1 MLPHARP
8 ITLVLTTLFAAACA
22 DTTHPSE
29 VNAEE
34 LITTVVLVAHPVDGS
49 DDVTA
54 TWADPESD
62 GSPVVDV
69 LLLNANTTYE
79 LTVAFLNEAA
89 DPSVNQTPEI
99 EAESDQHQLFFTGGS
114 VNSPAT
120 GSTDGILTL
129 SYADADVNGLPVGL
143 KDTLEVGKAGDAS
156 LQVVLRHLP
165 PEGGVPVKV
174 EGLAEQLAASGLA
187 SLPGET
193 DAQVEFAVT
202 VEAAR

>member
-1 MLPHARP
+1 MLFR
-8 ITLVLTTLFAAACA
+8 
-22 DTTHPSE
+22 S
-29 VNAEE
+29 
-34 LITTVVLVAHPVDGS
+34 
-49 DDVTA
+49 
-54 TWADPESD
+54 
-62 GSPVVDV
+62 
-69 LLLNANTTYE
+69 